1 MFSTKCRS
9 WLGLALT
16 LLAGAAAR
24 AQVPSPAQA
33 QQMLQGNPALIAR
46 LQQMLR
52 TSGLTPEQI
61 RQRLRAQGYS
71 EAMLDA
77 YLPGASGMDAAP
89 LPTEDV
95 FNAVRALGIADTLQ
109 VDSLRAT
116 TRRRR
121 YTKAQADSIFMV
133 DTLQPALKNDTT
145 KTAVRELLLR
155 SCTLQRA
162 QTDSGYDVFGL
173 DLFSGDA
180 TQLDPN
186 VGGAAD
192 ANYRFGP
199 GDRLVLFLTGEVEKS
214 TQLTV
219 TRDGF
224 VVIPAVGQVNVAG
237 LTRAQ
242 LEDALY
248 TRLGRVY
255 SGVRR
260 GHGDE
265 RAVSRRRSNREWFD
279 ARGAG
284 EAQRRDR
291 RDARHL

>member
-1 MFSTKCRS
+1 MFSRTRRS
-9 WLGLALT
+9 WLGLILIVLSST
-16 LLAGAAAR
+16 VLH

-33 QQMLQGNPALIAR
+33 QQMLQSNPALIAR

-116 TRRRR
+116 TRRRQ

-155 SCTLQRA
+155 S
-162 QTDSGYDVFGL
+162 
-173 DLFSGDA
+173 
-180 TQLDPN
+180 
-186 VGGAAD
+186 
-192 ANYRFGP
+192 
-199 GDRLVLFLTGEVEKS
+199 
-214 TQLTV
+214 
-219 TRDGF
+219 
-224 VVIPAVGQVNVAG
+224 
-237 LTRAQ
+237 
-242 LEDALY
+242 
-248 TRLGRVY
+248 
-255 SGVRR
+255 
-260 GHGDE
+260 
-265 RAVSRRRSNREWFD
+265 
-279 ARGAG
+279 
-284 EAQRRDR
+284 
-291 RDARHL
+291 